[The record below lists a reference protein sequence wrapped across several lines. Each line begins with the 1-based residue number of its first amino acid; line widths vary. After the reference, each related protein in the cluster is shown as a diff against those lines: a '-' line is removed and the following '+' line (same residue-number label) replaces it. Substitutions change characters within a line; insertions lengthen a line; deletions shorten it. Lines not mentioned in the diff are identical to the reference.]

1 MCTIN
6 FKPFLFLRTERF
18 TLRQLTLKDDNEIL
32 ILRSDKEV
40 NRYLD
45 RPVAKTIEDAK
56 H

>member
-1 MCTIN
+1 MCKIN
-6 FKPFLFLRTERF
+6 FPPFQVLETERF

-32 ILRSDKEV
+32 ILRSYKEV

-45 RPVAKTIEDAK
+45 RPIAKTIEDAK